1 MSAKIA
7 EAEEHIR
14 KAEKALK
21 TGLLKWNPDHDTAG
35 DAYSR
40 AATSYKVGGDKAK
53 ALDCLEKACNCY
65 KEMRSLFQAARM
77 LEQATLIAR
86 DMNKLDKVVEYSE
99 RGALLYRQDGAGE
112 SGAQLLEKAAKI
124 VETTNPES
132 AIGLYLKAAET
143 VTVEERP
150 RESADYMSR
159 AARLQV
165 ILHTDN

>member
-7 EAEEHIR
+7 EAEEFIE

-21 TGLLKWNPDHDTAG
+21 TSFFKRTPDYDTAG
-35 DAYSR
+35 DSYSR
-40 AATSYKVGGDKAK
+40 AATNYKIGGDKAK

-65 KEMRSLFQAARM
+65 KELRSLFQAARM
-77 LEQATLIAR
+77 LEQATLMAR
-86 DMNKLDKVVEYSE
+86 DMSQLDKVVDFAE
-99 RGALLYRQDGAGE
+99 RGALLYRQDGANE

-124 VETTNPES
+124 VEGTSPEK
-132 AIGLYLKAAET
+132 AVGLYLKAAET

-150 RESADYMSR
+150 RECGEYISK

-165 ILHTDN
+165 NRS